1 MPTANGTDAGDN
13 GESAPGTRRDVSP
26 AFDPRPGGDGYT
38 MFQDLEQI
46 STTMTVDNEVVMRYI
61 EEDLGGVIPESYSQ
75 AQGRIVQTGE
85 ALAAAA

>member
-1 MPTANGTDAGDN
+1 
-13 GESAPGTRRDVSP
+13 
-26 AFDPRPGGDGYT
+26 

-46 STTMTVDNEVVMRYI
+46 STTMMVDNEVVMRYI